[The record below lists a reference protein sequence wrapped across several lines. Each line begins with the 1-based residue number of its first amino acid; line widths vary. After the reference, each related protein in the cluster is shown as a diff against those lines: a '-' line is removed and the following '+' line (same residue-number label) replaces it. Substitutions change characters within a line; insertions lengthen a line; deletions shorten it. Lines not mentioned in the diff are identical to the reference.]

1 MKVKK
6 GNVTFIEFLSILCI
20 LILDPISPPTPILK
34 RNSESFDR
42 NYSGTKSTRNI
53 PISINSG
60 MKNDKNP
67 FLMNDNDHDDSDMI
81 EVIDFRTNV
90 DCYAC
95 DVSTQTEI
103 VKHKKENCILM

>member
-1 MKVKK
+1 M
-6 GNVTFIEFLSILCI
+6 NFNRIFIYII

-53 PISINSG
+53 PISIKSG
-60 MKNDKNP
+60 MKDDKNP
-67 FLMNDNDHDDSDMI
+67 FLMNDNDHDDSDRI

-103 VKHKKENCILM
+103 VKHKKDNCKLM

>member
-1 MKVKK
+1 M
-6 GNVTFIEFLSILCI
+6 NFNRIFIYII

-34 RNSESFDR
+34 RNPESFDR

-53 PISINSG
+53 PISIKSG
-60 MKNDKNP
+60 MKDDKNP
-67 FLMNDNDHDDSDMI
+67 FLNNVDDHDDSDRI

-103 VKHKKENCILM
+103 VKHKKDNCKLM